1 MAARRPSLG
10 DARAA
15 KNGQEAEAFVGSEL
29 EGSDIVDWEAWQQ
42 RWDRQ
47 QEVYLPDREER
58 FAAMLDVV
66 EAARGAEPKVLDL
79 AGGTGS
85 ISRRVLARFPK
96 ATAVV
101 LDVDPALLA
110 IAAGSFEGDERVT
123 IRTANLDDSSWAAV
137 AGEPASFDA
146 VLTATAL
153 HWLTPER
160 LRAVYAEAGGLLRA
174 GGVFAN
180 ADHLADDGLPGLN
193 EALARLHQS
202 RIEHRRD
209 DGQWDWGR
217 WWEELAAEPEMAE
230 LVARRNEHFAAAP
243 TSSHT
248 RSHLPSSWH
257 LDALRAAG
265 YEQAGLAWRGL
276 RDALAV
282 GIRA

>member
-1 MAARRPSLG
+1 M
-10 DARAA
+10 
-15 KNGQEAEAFVGSEL
+15 
-29 EGSDIVDWEAWQQ
+29 DWEAWQQ

-47 QEVYLPDREER
+47 QEVYLPDREAR

-66 EAARGAEPKVLDL
+66 EAARGSEPRVLDL

-96 ATAVV
+96 ATTVI

-110 IAAGSFEGDERVT
+110 IATGSFQSDERVT
-123 IRTANLDDSSWAAV
+123 IRAADLDDPSWV
-137 AGEPASFDA
+137 ASAGAPDSFDA

-160 LRAVYAEAGGLLRA
+160 IRAVYAEAAGLLRP

-180 ADHLADDGLPGLN
+180 ADHMADEGLAGLN
-193 EALARLHQS
+193 EAVARLHKSQVEHS
-202 RIEHRRD
+202 RAGGR
-209 DGQWDWGR
+209 WDWER

-230 LVARRNEHFAAAP
+230 LIAQRNAHFAAAP

-248 RSHLPSSWH
+248 RSYLSSSWH

-265 YEQAGLAWRGL
+265 YEHAGLAWRGL
-276 RDALAV
+276 ADALAV
-282 GIRA
+282 GVRA

>member
-1 MAARRPSLG
+1 
-10 DARAA
+10 
-15 KNGQEAEAFVGSEL
+15 
-29 EGSDIVDWEAWQQ
+29 VDWEAWQQ

-66 EAARGAEPKVLDL
+66 EAARGAEPRVVDL

-85 ISRRVLARFPK
+85 ISRRILGRFPK
-96 ATAVV
+96 ATVVV

-123 IRTANLDDSSWAAV
+123 IRTADLDDPSWV
-137 AGEPASFDA
+137 AGVEPESFDA
-146 VLTATAL
+146 VLSATAL

-160 LRAVYAEAGGLLRA
+160 LRRVYAESAGLLRA

-180 ADHLADDGLPGLN
+180 ADHMADDGLSGLN
-193 EALARLHQS
+193 EALARLHQN
-202 RIEHRRD
+202 RVEHRRD
-209 DGQWDWGR
+209 DGRWDWGR

-230 LVARRNEHFAAAP
+230 LVVRRNEHFAAAP

-248 RSHLPSSWH
+248 RSYLPSSWH

-265 YEQAGLAWRGL
+265 YAQAGLAWRGL
-276 RDALAV
+276 ADALAV
-282 GIRA
+282 GVRA